1 MLIKRKQ
8 EKHLQKLH
16 TKILMT
22 NFTQIDIPEQHDEQK
37 EISMYHYIFI
47 VGMGVVCCAACIPV
61 VVWFLRGCQD
71 TPGKLCEL
79 LDFRNYLIHFI
90 QTDGRMDG
98 QMDGRGDGWQDV
110 RTDGRTPSA
119 MV

>member
-1 MLIKRKQ
+1 
-8 EKHLQKLH
+8 
-16 TKILMT
+16 
-22 NFTQIDIPEQHDEQK
+22 
-37 EISMYHYIFI
+37 MYHYIFI

-98 QMDGRGDGWQDV
+98 QMAYGE
-110 RTDGRTPSA
+110 TDGKTYGQTDGHRLQWYKMQSSFFSSMA
-119 MV
+119 MNTG